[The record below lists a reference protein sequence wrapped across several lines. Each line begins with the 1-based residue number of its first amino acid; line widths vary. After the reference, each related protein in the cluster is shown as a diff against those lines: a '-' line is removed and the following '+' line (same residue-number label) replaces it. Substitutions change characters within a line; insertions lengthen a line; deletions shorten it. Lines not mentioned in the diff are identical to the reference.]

1 MQQFDIDN
9 HHQNYQLELQYA
21 RARQRQRRRRIILI
35 VFAFMSVFYVFI
47 QPNQYADKSNQIPYS
62 QNNGTDG
69 AINITET
76 NQTLAQIQQ
85 HFQILEKLLISQ
97 FQGKWTDS
105 QNLSNNLAEAT
116 FFKTSYQNR
125 FQIQLQLKLIE
136 GQFLEDY
143 YNQFSFYLNSSQL
156 VYPFEDK
163 KLVFENVRG
172 SYRRSSVFE
181 KDQQIIE
188 IYANLTMNLD
198 YFDSESETI
207 DDITLDLNA
216 HYKLYSDTFSFS
228 SSLGVINIDNKAII
242 YSTIVSV
249 LSVIQFISCLRLM
262 RDLINQNRIAT
273 QFSLFI
279 FVFLMIFDG
288 YLGIVHF
295 FLAIK
300 SEYFLTPAFLELV
313 LFFFLELKLA
323 KHIWQERF
331 INLEDNLNLRREL
344 YRFHLKFYM
353 LAIILVLLL
362 YYFVYYNV
370 FLIAMNLY
378 LLPQIIHVA
387 YQGQY
392 VEFDKIFV
400 FGLLSTRLFIP
411 IYFRGCPYNILHAQ
425 VSYLSVTII
434 LLLFVAQVVLYYY
447 QCKIGPRFF
456 IPKCLRPKT
465 HEYFVEQP
473 IEGDCA
479 ICITQLT
486 DIPSESQSENKF
498 IAQIISQNSHK
509 LMETPCGHHFHS
521 ICLTKWMNVKLNCP
535 TCRSVLPPL
544 I

>member
-1 MQQFDIDN
+1 MQQIDLDN
-9 HHQNYQLELQYA
+9 HHLNFQLELQYA
-21 RARQRQRRRRIILI
+21 RARQRQRRRNVILI
-35 VFAFMSVFYVFI
+35 VFAIMSIFYVFI
-47 QPNQYADKSNQIPYS
+47 QPNQYANKQNQIPYS
-62 QNNGTDG
+62 QNNSTND

-76 NQTLAQIQQ
+76 NSTLLEIQK
-85 HFQILEKLLISQ
+85 HFEILEKILINQ

-105 QNLSNNLAEAT
+105 QQSENNLAEAN
-116 FFKTSYQNR
+116 FYKTSYQNR

-156 VYPFEDK
+156 VLPLEDNIF
-163 KLVFENVRG
+163 VFENVRG
-172 SYRRSSVFE
+172 FYRRSSVFE
-181 KDQQIIE
+181 NDEQSTD
-188 IYANLTMNLD
+188 IYANLTMILKKNNVENE
-198 YFDSESETI
+198 SESVFNLELNVHY
-207 DDITLDLNA
+207 TLF
-216 HYKLYSDTFSFS
+216 SETFSFNS
-228 SSLGVINIDNKAII
+228 NLNMINIDNKAII

-249 LSVIQFISCLRLM
+249 LSVIQFISCLKLM
-262 RDLINQNRIAT
+262 KDFINENRMAS

-295 FLAIK
+295 FLAIQ

-331 INLEDNLNLRREL
+331 INLQDNQNLRREL
-344 YRFHLKFYM
+344 YRFHLKFYL
-353 LAIILVLLL
+353 LAIIVVLLL
-362 YYFVYYNV
+362 YYLIYYNI
-370 FLIAMNLY
+370 FLVAMNLY

-387 YQGQY
+387 YKGQY

-411 IYFRGCPYNILHAQ
+411 IYYRGCPYNILHAQ
-425 VSYLSVTII
+425 VSYLTVTMII
-434 LLLFVAQVVLYYY
+434 LLFAAQVVLYYY

-456 IPKCLRPKT
+456 IPKWLRPKS

-473 IEGDCA
+473 IDGECA

-486 DIPSESQSENKF
+486 DMPTESQLENKF
-498 IAQIISQNSHK
+498 IAKIISQNQNK

-535 TCRSVLPPL
+535 TCRSILPPL

>member
-1 MQQFDIDN
+1 MEIDN
-9 HHQNYQLELQYA
+9 HHLNFQLELQYA
-21 RARQRQRRRRIILI
+21 RARQRQRRRNIILI
-35 VFAFMSVFYVFI
+35 VFAIMSIFYVFI
-47 QPNQYADKSNQIPYS
+47 QPNQYANKQNQIQYS
-62 QNNGTDG
+62 QNNGTNG

-76 NQTLAQIQQ
+76 NSTLLQIQK
-85 HFQILEKLLISQ
+85 HFEILEKLLASQ
-97 FQGKWTDS
+97 FQGKWTNPQLT
-105 QNLSNNLAEAT
+105 QNELAEAN
-116 FFKTSYQNR
+116 FYKTSYQNR

-156 VYPFEDK
+156 VLPLEDNNF
-163 KLVFENVRG
+163 VFENVRG
-172 SYRRSSVFE
+172 SFRRTSVYENDQSSV
-181 KDQQIIE
+181 E
-188 IYANLTMNLD
+188 IYANLTMKLNNINM
-198 YFDSESETI
+198 DSDTQ
-207 DDITLDLNA
+207 DDIGIELDV
-216 HYKLYSDTFSFS
+216 HYTLYSETFSFS
-228 SSLGVINIDNKAII
+228 CNLNTINIDSKAII

-249 LSVIQFISCLRLM
+249 LGVIQFISCLKLM
-262 RDLINQNRIAT
+262 KDFINENRMAS

-295 FLAIK
+295 FLALQ

-331 INLEDNLNLRREL
+331 INLQDNLNLRREL
-344 YRFHLKFYM
+344 YRFHLKFYL
-353 LAIILVLLL
+353 LAIIVVLLL
-362 YYFVYYNV
+362 YYLIYYNV

-387 YQGQY
+387 YKGQY

-411 IYFRGCPYNILHAQ
+411 IYYRGCPYNILHAQ
-425 VSYLSVTII
+425 VSYLTVTII
-434 LLLFVAQVVLYYY
+434 ILLFAAQVVLYYY

-456 IPKCLRPKT
+456 LPKWLRPKS

-473 IEGDCA
+473 VDGECA

-486 DIPSESQSENKF
+486 EMPTESQLDNKF
-498 IAQIISQNSHK
+498 IAKIISQNQNK
-509 LMETPCGHHFHS
+509 LMETPCGHYFHS

>member
-1 MQQFDIDN
+1 MQQIDIDN
-9 HHQNYQLELQYA
+9 HHLNFQLELQYA
-21 RARQRQRRRRIILI
+21 RARQRQRRRRVLLI
-35 VFAFMSVFYVFI
+35 VFAIMSIFYVVI
-47 QPNQYADKSNQIPYS
+47 KPKQYAEKSSQIPYS
-62 QNNGTDG
+62 QNNGTNG

-76 NQTLAQIQQ
+76 NQTLAQIQS

-97 FQGKWTDS
+97 FQGIWTDS
-105 QNLSNNLAEAT
+105 QNLSNNLAEAN
-116 FFKTSYQNR
+116 FYKTSYQNR
-125 FQIQLQLKLIE
+125 FQIQLSLKLIE

-156 VYPFEDK
+156 IIPLEDNK
-163 KLVFENVRG
+163 FVFENVRG

-181 KDQQIIE
+181 KDQSSIE
-188 IYANLTMNLD
+188 IYSNLTIYLNN
-198 YFDSESETI
+198 FNIESESI
-207 DDITLDLNA
+207 DNITLELNA
-216 HYKLYSDTFSFS
+216 HYKLNSDTFSFS
-228 SSLGVINIDNKAII
+228 SSLNIINIDNKAII

-249 LSVIQFISCLRLM
+249 LSVIQFISCLKLM
-262 RDLINQNRIAT
+262 KDFINQNRIAT

-344 YRFHLKFYM
+344 YRFHLKFYF

-370 FLIAMNLY
+370 FLIFMNLY

-387 YQGQY
+387 YKGQQ

-411 IYFRGCPYNILHAQ
+411 IYYRGCPYNILHAK
-425 VSYLSVTII
+425 VSYLSVTLI
-434 LLLFVAQVVLYYY
+434 LILFTAQIVLYYY

-456 IPKCLRPKT
+456 IPRCLRPKT
-465 HEYFVEQP
+465 HEYFIEQP

-486 DIPSESQSENKF
+486 DIPTESQLENKS
-498 IAQIISQNSHK
+498 IARIISKNQNK

-535 TCRSVLPPL
+535 TCRTVLPPL